1 MPIIPPQIDP
11 AMLPLLLMALR
22 VVGFVVGMVFVTKAV
37 KARNAGRNVDAIWYM
52 LCAIIFVA

>member
-22 VVGFVVGMVFVTKAV
+22 VVGFVVGMVFVAKAI